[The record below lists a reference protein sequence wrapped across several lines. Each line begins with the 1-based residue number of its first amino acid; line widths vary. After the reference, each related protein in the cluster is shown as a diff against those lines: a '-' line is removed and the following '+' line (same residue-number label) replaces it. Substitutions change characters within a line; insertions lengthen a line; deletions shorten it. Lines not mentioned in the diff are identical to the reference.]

1 MNKRFFK
8 YLVLA
13 FAIFIMAFGA
23 QNIIQSL
30 FLNSALSIQSAYHQ
44 TIDAIENSFYKH
56 FHQQKHIQE
65 LQDKIENCKKDKIET
80 SYLVSQLDDLY
91 KANHSQLKSFANIT
105 LVKTLSYA
113 NYADFNKV
121 WLDFKDFNQSKIY
134 GLIYDDYAAGIVIN
148 KNSKPLALLNADP
161 KSTMAVYILDNKQ
174 KAPGIIHG
182 NSNDKLIIEYIPTW
196 IPIHR
201 GDEVITSGLDALFF
215 EGLKVGK
222 VLKVELSQGY
232 QKAVV
237 EPYFKANQPHFFHV
251 ITRIK

>member
-8 YLVLA
+8 YLVVA

-30 FLNSALSIQSAYHQ
+30 FLNGALSIQAAYHQ
-44 TIDAIENSFYKH
+44 TIDTIQNSFYEH
-56 FHQQKHIQE
+56 FKQQKHIQQ
-65 LQDKIENCKKDKIET
+65 LQAKIENCQKNKIET
-80 SYLVSQLDDLY
+80 TYLVKQLDALY
-91 KANHSQLKSFANIT
+91 KASHSKLKSYVNIT

-113 NYADFNKV
+113 NYADFNKI
-121 WLDFKDFNQSKIY
+121 WLDFQEFNQSKIY

-161 KSTMAVYILDNKQ
+161 KSTMAVYILDKQQ

-182 NSNDKLIIEYIPTW
+182 NGNDKLIIEYIPTW
-196 IPIHR
+196 IPIHK

-237 EPYFKANQPHFFHV
+237 DPYFKANEPHFFHV
-251 ITRIK
+251 ITSVK